1 MYMKSKLVLA
11 VILSIQIQIAWAQS
25 RISYNKK
32 GQAVPSAVQPFGEE
46 AFDLQDGTIIRWLGN
61 AGFFINSRGT
71 CIMVDPM
78 LKGFDMPVLF
88 QPPIIP
94 EKVPHLD
101 AVLITHCDNDH
112 YSIPYQHFRWVDMGS
127 G

>member
-1 MYMKSKLVLA
+1 MRSNMYMKSKLVLA

-71 CIMVDPM
+71 CRRRFHIWMLCSLPIAITTITAYLHVRSCQVIVFNIIVRIM
-78 LKGFDMPVLF
+78 
-88 QPPIIP
+88 
-94 EKVPHLD
+94 
-101 AVLITHCDNDH
+101 
-112 YSIPYQHFRWVDMGS
+112 SIR
-127 G
+127 